1 MSEVAGSTGHPPFR
15 IPDATAEGDG
25 NFRASRRGWS
35 ASGRRRLLI
44 NEMKDDLPRARAAA
58 MLEEEDAQ
66 ISAEH
71 LLPAFIK
78 MLKRLQFHLE
88 KARRADRA
96 G

>member
-1 MSEVAGSTGHPPFR
+1 
-15 IPDATAEGDG
+15 
-25 NFRASRRGWS
+25 
-35 ASGRRRLLI
+35 
-44 NEMKDDLPRARAAA
+44 MKDDLPRARAAA